1 MRRYYDAT
9 PCPATYSG
17 PRHMPPY
24 YRNHTTLYAPSDATN
39 LYTQDDTTANIEYT
53 REIRTHIQHAKPR
66 RCPAALRKS
75 AWNPATDIFQ
85 DVAEESPNYAAAQ
98 SRKSRG
104 PVHDA
109 EQATGRNTVLS
120 QPPQRSTIAPQRQ
133 KPVQPSRR
141 RVSTMLAERERQ
153 NPEGRVDSSIVEGE
167 RAGRS
172 EAKKDPRRRTIYI
185 PSEDTTIVT
194 IHPGAPLHKTRA
206 IRDKSPDL
214 AFDLF
219 NVSEGEP
226 ENLKSALRQSKTA
239 RKSLAAAPKR
249 VPLQRT
255 TRPLQSVS
263 FSEDVVGRNGGK
275 ENIPPGKQKLLVAK
289 EDIPQ
294 EKENLRSSKHL
305 SKLREAKHGKIA
317 RAAEDARPVLKSI
330 KELRAAKA
338 IVNKREIASTYAP
351 AATWN
356 KKRTSSGSISGSS
369 PAKALKIGDNT
380 SVNGNAHRRSR
391 TQEPAPQ
398 AVDRPTRLSWSPK
411 STPPPKVQK
420 PPSKLSV
427 PLIVQK
433 AAEQQAKYPLLSEDL
448 SKPELYEDQW
458 LYHQEVALSQLI
470 NSIFESAGKQSDDFE
485 QEPSQ
490 LRKKLLV
497 IYHAP
502 EIPLL
507 HKRLQASLL
516 YGALSIPKELLSQ
529 ASRLKDDLG
538 LRRKFLNLWLDT
550 YDLETLKAA
559 VETIIGR
566 ACPVSSRLSSGS
578 TTADLSERK
587 LRAEKK
593 PIEDFLDTFLVRNED
608 AVRIKSGVG
617 SIASITRGAGH
628 HEDDVG
634 SQGWSWRRTVLRSL
648 MLIHLLDRAKTSDT
662 ITCCLFQVSSSYK
675 SSTAVLHALSAMLF
689 PSLGDVVRPLGH
701 LTYHLSCVQYPLQ
714 EYTYQISNLATDLR
728 NGVLL
733 TRLVELLLYPPSAL
747 SSFSDG
753 TVTVSMPTGE
763 LLTTVFHL
771 GEKEEWVLSQHLKVP
786 CIGRAQKLYNV
797 QIALSALEGVRDLA
811 GKISEDVKAEDI
823 VDGHREKTLGFLWG
837 LVGKCGLGSLVDW
850 EEVGKENHRLK
861 AQFSEENPAHEESD
875 FDNED
880 DLPDPSDLDRYAHLL
895 LIWARN
901 IARLHNLRVTNL
913 TTSFA
918 NPKVLEAIV
927 THYLPYC
934 TGSTSPPSSQGP
946 PPSLSEKLKSIG
958 CSTPFI
964 ALFAPA
970 SNSNGPY
977 PLPTKATT
985 VTTLAFLASRLLP
998 LSRAHRAAC
1007 AIQRAFRARLARRDV
1022 FRRITLMRLAAECAM
1037 VMRARTRVVGAAV
1050 VLQRAWRRV
1059 LDQRIGR
1066 LVEDVV
1072 GFQAVARG
1080 WATRRRVADGKDGGK
1095 RKGRVMGGW

>member
-1 MRRYYDAT
+1 
-9 PCPATYSG
+9 
-17 PRHMPPY
+17 MPPY
-24 YRNHTTLYAPSDATN
+24 YRNHTTLYASSDATN

-53 REIRTHIQHAKPR
+53 REIRTHIQHAKPK
-66 RCPAALRKS
+66 RCPAAMRKS

-85 DVAEESPNYAAAQ
+85 DVAEESPNCTAAQ

-104 PVHDA
+104 PVYGT
-109 EQATGRNTVLS
+109 EQITGRNTVLS
-120 QPPQRSTIAPQRQ
+120 QPPHRSAVAPQHP
-133 KPVQPSRR
+133 KPTQPSRR
-141 RVSTMLAERERQ
+141 RVSTMLAERERK
-153 NPEGRVDSSIVEGE
+153 NADGRVDSSIVEGE

-219 NVSEGEP
+219 HVSEGEP
-226 ENLKSALRQSKTA
+226 ENLKSALRQTKAA

-249 VPLQRT
+249 GPLQQT
-255 TRPLQSVS
+255 ARPLQSVS
-263 FSEDVVGRNGGK
+263 FSEDVVGKNGGK

-289 EDIPQ
+289 EDVPQ
-294 EKENLRSSKHL
+294 EKENLRSSKYF
-305 SKLREAKHGKIA
+305 SKSREAKHEK
-317 RAAEDARPVLKSI
+317 AAHATEDARPVLKSI

-356 KKRTSSGSISGSS
+356 KKRTSSSSISGSS
-369 PAKALKIGDNT
+369 PAKTPKIGDNT
-380 SVNGNAHRRSR
+380 SANGNAHQRLR
-391 TQEPAPQ
+391 PQ
-398 AVDRPTRLSWSPK
+398 ASVPQALDRPSRLSWSPK
-411 STPPPKVQK
+411 PTLPLKAQK
-420 PPSKLSV
+420 PPSKLNV

-458 LYHQEVALSQLI
+458 LSHQEVALSQLI
-470 NSIFESAGKQSDDFE
+470 NSIFESAGKQSNTFE

-490 LRKKLLV
+490 LRKRLLV
-497 IYHAP
+497 IYQAP

-516 YGALSIPKELLSQ
+516 YGALSIPKELLTQ
-529 ASRLKDDLG
+529 AARLKDDIG

-559 VETIIGR
+559 AEAIVGR
-566 ACPVSSRLSSGS
+566 ECQASLRLSSGS
-578 TTADLSERK
+578 SAVDLTERK

-593 PIEDFLDTFLVRNED
+593 PIEGFLDTFIVRNED
-608 AVRIKSGVG
+608 AVRVKAGIG
-617 SIASITRGAGH
+617 SITSVTRGAGH
-628 HEDDVG
+628 HEDEVG

-662 ITCCLFQVSSSYK
+662 ITCCLFQVSSPYK

-733 TRLVELLLYPPSAL
+733 TRLVELLLYPSSVL

-771 GEKEEWVLSQHLKVP
+771 DEKEEWVLSQHLKVP

-811 GKISEDVKAEDI
+811 GKITEDVKAEDI

-850 EEVGKENHRLK
+850 QEVGKENHRLK
-861 AQFSEENPAHEESD
+861 TQFSEENPAHEDSNS
-875 FDNED
+875 DNED
-880 DLPDPSDLDRYAHLL
+880 DLADPSDLERYAHLL
-895 LIWARN
+895 LTWARN

-918 NPKVLEAIV
+918 NPKVLDAIV
-927 THYLPYC
+927 SHYLPYC
-934 TGSTSPPSSQGP
+934 TASTSPPSHQGP
-946 PPSLSEKLKSIG
+946 PPSLPEKLKSIG

-964 ALFAPA
+964 ALFAP
-970 SNSNGPY
+970 SSSSSGPY

-985 VTTLAFLASRLLP
+985 LTTLAFFASRLLP

-1007 AIQRAFRARLARRDV
+1007 TVQRAFRARLARRDI

-1037 VMRARTRVVGAAV
+1037 VVRARTRVVHAAT
-1050 VLQRAWRRV
+1050 VLQRAWRKV
-1059 LDQRIGR
+1059 LDKRIGR

-1080 WATRRRVADGKDGGK
+1080 WAVRRRVADGKDGGK
-1095 RKGRVMGGW
+1095 ARRRVRGGW